1 MGALAFEM
9 VERIAT
15 NFILVITLT
24 QAVQSVATLFNVAD
38 VGYVLLVSRPLEM
51 EDK

>member
-1 MGALAFEM
+1 MGARPFEM
-9 VERIAT
+9 VEGIAT

-24 QAVQSVATLFNVAD
+24 RAVQCVATLFNVAD
-38 VGYVLLVSRPLEM
+38 VGYVLLVSRLLEM